1 MTIFVKIRI
10 ITGEIL
16 FLYFQCKKMES
27 KKKIRRLKYRYRLV
41 VYNDSTYH
49 TVWSAKL
56 TRFKMFGVVILF
68 VASVITVTTIL
79 VAFTSIRE
87 LIPGYPSEAVREM
100 TVKNAILTDSL
111 AQQIKL
117 RDDYFEQIRT
127 IIRGEVIEDDYEM
140 LDTFIHPST
149 IEHHLY
155 SHDSIFAQS
164 LLEERLDLSVRMGE
178 GNEINLDNI
187 HFFTPLQGMISGKF
201 DKLINHYG
209 IDIVGLPNSRIS
221 AVLSGTV
228 IFSAWTLDTGY
239 VIYIQHDNNFIS
251 AYKHNSEV
259 LKKMGEQV
267 EAGEVIAFMG
277 NSGEYTTGPH
287 LHFELWFRGIP
298 LDPQQYI
305 DF

>member
-1 MTIFVKIRI
+1 MVYSS
-10 ITGEIL
+10 
-16 FLYFQCKKMES
+16 YFCAFCIKMEN

-56 TRFKMFGVVILF
+56 TRFKMFVIVLFF
-68 VASVITVTTIL
+68 VASVITITSLL
-79 VAFTSIRE
+79 VAYTSIRE
-87 LIPGYPSEAVREM
+87 LIPGFPSEAVRDM
-100 TVKNAILTDSL
+100 VVKNAILTDSL
-111 AQQIKL
+111 EQQIKL

-127 IIRGEVIEDDYEM
+127 ILGGEVPEDNYEFS
-140 LDTFIHPST
+140 DTFIHPSA
-149 IEHHLY
+149 IEPNIY
-155 SHDSIFAQS
+155 SHDSIFAQN
-164 LLEERLDLSVRMGE
+164 LLEERLDLSVGME
-178 GNEINLDNI
+178 EKDVNLDNI
-187 HFFTPLQGMISGKF
+187 HFFTPLQGVISGKF
-201 DKLINHYG
+201 DKLTNHFG
-209 IDIVGLPNSRIS
+209 TDIVGLPSARIS

-228 IFSAWTLDTGY
+228 IFSGWTLDTGY

-267 EAGEVIAFMG
+267 VAGEVIAFMG
-277 NSGEYTTGPH
+277 DSGDFTTGPH

-298 LDPQQYI
+298 LNPEDYI